1 MVTRAVSCPLVP
13 PGVRLTSG
21 RCSESNS
28 GRIRSRNYT
37 GIALCLKQIFQ
48 RAHPPAILLHK
59 EFPIGQL
66 NTNRRPQLFRGHA
79 KLKTRST
86 WAAAV
91 APAVR
96 RRWWGSCCGCAGAGG
111 LRPCWGGGLVVA
123 FFTCSPTAAFHASP
137 QLAAFRFQMD
147 CRSPGCS
154 CRLEVVGFFHREALM
169 GWEGLCGKK

>member
-48 RAHPPAILLHK
+48 RAHPPAILLH
-59 EFPIGQL
+59 EELPIGQL
-66 NTNRRPQLFRGHA
+66 KTNRRPQLFRGHA

-123 FFTCSPTAAFHASP
+123 FFYLFSNSSVSRLTSTCCFSISNGLP
-137 QLAAFRFQMD
+137 L
-147 CRSPGCS
+147 PGGAPAGW
-154 CRLEVVGFFHREALM
+154 RLWGFFT
-169 GWEGLCGKK
+169 GKL